1 MVQSSDADIR
11 LDSLKVNA
19 VMAPLCEWERKLI
32 ILLDEFICIKYL
44 NKWRSKMNI
53 VEDHNLTLIGYSIS
67 VQVCV

>member
-32 ILLDEFICIKYL
+32 ILLDEFIWIKYL
-44 NKWRSKMNI
+44 NKWQSKMNI